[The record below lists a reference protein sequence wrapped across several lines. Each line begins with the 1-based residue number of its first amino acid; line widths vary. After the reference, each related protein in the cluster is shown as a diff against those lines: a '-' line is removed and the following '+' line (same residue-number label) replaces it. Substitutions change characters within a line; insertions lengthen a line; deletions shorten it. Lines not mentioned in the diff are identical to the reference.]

1 MDIKKLILKKLARK
15 KILKVSDIVQATGFS
30 RAYINRFFQEL
41 QNEGKIVLLGKANR
55 ARYAPTETAKEAKKE
70 LFSINRIL
78 KNKNLSEDL
87 VLDEIK
93 RDAGIFLDLPRN
105 VASIVDYGFT
115 EMLNNAIEHSQ
126 SPEIAI
132 QMKKDKSGI
141 NFKVVDFGIGIFKHV
156 MRKRNLKN
164 ELEAIQDILKGKQT
178 TAPREHT
185 GEGIFFTS
193 KAADTLTIRSSKK
206 KLIFHNIL
214 DDVFIK
220 DAKYVNGTKVAFFIG
235 LKSKR
240 KLADVFRKYSGDSYE
255 FSKTKVIVRLYK
267 MSADYLSRSQ
277 ARRILSGL
285 DAFKE
290 ITLDFSGVETVGQA
304 FVDEVFRIWQFHH
317 RRIRIITQNT
327 NKNID
332 FMIKRSLGEN
342 SKIEFI

>member
-1 MDIKKLILKKLARK
+1 MILRKLARK
-15 KILKVSDIVQATGFS
+15 KTLKVSDIVRATGFS

-55 ARYAPTETAKEAKKE
+55 AQYVLVKNVKKAKET
-70 LFSINRIL
+70 LLSINRIL
-78 KNKNLSEDL
+78 RNKNLSEDL

-93 RDAGIFLDLPRN
+93 RDAGIFLDLPKN
-105 VASIVDYGFT
+105 IANIIDYGFT

-132 QMKKDKSGI
+132 QMKRDKSGI
-141 NFKVVDFGIGIFKHV
+141 NFEVVDFGIGIFKHV

-178 TAPREHT
+178 TDPREHT

-193 KAADTLTIRSSKK
+193 KAADILTIRSSKK

-220 DAKYVNGTKVAFFIG
+220 DAKYVKGTRVIFAIG
-235 LKSKR
+235 LKSKI

-255 FSKTKVIVRLYK
+255 FSKTKVVVKLYK
-267 MSADYLSRSQ
+267 MDTDYISRSQ

-290 ITLDFSGVETVGQA
+290 ITLDFNGVETIGQGFA
-304 FVDEVFRIWQFHH
+304 DEVFRVWKLHH
-317 RRIRIITQNT
+317 PHIEIIFKNANDNIR
-327 NKNID
+327 
-332 FMIKRSLGEN
+332 FMINRVP
-342 SKIEFI
+342 

>member
-1 MDIKKLILKKLARK
+1 MDIRKLILRKLAQK
-15 KILKVSDIVQATGFS
+15 KTLKVSDIVQATSFS

-41 QNEGKIVLLGKANR
+41 QNEGKIILLGKANR
-55 ARYAPTETAKEAKKE
+55 SRYASIKTAKEVKKE
-70 LFSINRIL
+70 LQSLNRIL
-78 KNKNLSEDL
+78 RNKNLSEDL
-87 VLDEIK
+87 ALDEIK
-93 RDAGIFLDLPRN
+93 QDTGIFLDLPQNLAN
-105 VASIVDYGFT
+105 VVDYGFT

-126 SPEIAI
+126 SPKIVI
-132 QMKKDKSGI
+132 KIKRDKSGI
-141 NFKVVDFGIGIFKHV
+141 SFEVIDFGIGIFKHV
-156 MRKRNLKN
+156 MRKWNLKN

-193 KAADTLTIRSSKK
+193 KAADILTIRSSKK

-220 DAKYVNGTKVAFFIG
+220 DAKYIKGTKVVFFIG

-255 FSKTKVIVRLYK
+255 FSKTKVTVKLYE
-267 MSADYLSRSQ
+267 MSADYISRSQ

-290 ITLDFSGVETVGQA
+290 ITFDFNGVETVGQA
-304 FVDEVFRIWQFHH
+304 FVDEVFRIWQSHH
-317 RRIRIITQNT
+317 RQIKIITQNA
-327 NKNID
+327 NENIE
-332 FMIKRSLGEN
+332 FMIKRSFEEN
-342 SKIEFI
+342 SKKA